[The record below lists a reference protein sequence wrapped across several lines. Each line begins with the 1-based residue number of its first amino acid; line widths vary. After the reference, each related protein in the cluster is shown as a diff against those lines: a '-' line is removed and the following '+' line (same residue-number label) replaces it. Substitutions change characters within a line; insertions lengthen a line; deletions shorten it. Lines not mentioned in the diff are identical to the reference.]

1 MLKDGTAGPH
11 FMASPQCVGYDR
23 SAAATLTMDMCLP
36 DLREIQRALQLWV
49 EKTEAKSVY
58 IATDSEPYTTEIQQ
72 FFQGKVSLSES
83 CSGIV
88 ARCCRRQQ
96 AGVSCVIHRQI
107 LASQSEYCS

>member
-23 SAAATLTMDMCLP
+23 SAAVPLTMDMCLP
-36 DLREIQRALQLWV
+36 DLKEIKRALKLWV

-72 FFQGKVSLSES
+72 FFQGKVGFSETR
-83 CSGIV
+83 SGRSALIKTFLGFWPV
-88 ARCCRRQQ
+88 AATDGRQ
-96 AGVSCVIHRQI
+96 AVV
-107 LASQSEYCS
+107 